1 MENKKNESELIIYQ
15 TEDGQTRLQ
24 VKMEDETVWLTQDQ
38 MAELFDKGRT
48 TITEHIQN
56 TFKEGELDEN
66 AVCRE
71 FRRTGS
77 DGKEYA
83 VKHYNLDVIISV
95 GYRVKS
101 LRGTQ
106 FRIWATQRLKEYIV
120 KGFTLDD
127 ERLKQGGQK
136 ARYFQELLQRIRDIR
151 SSERNF
157 YQKVTD
163 IYAISVD
170 YRKDDKLT
178 KEFFATV
185 QNKMH
190 YAVHGYTAAEIVA
203 KRADSKK
210 PLMGLTSFKGN
221 YITSQDAKIAKNYL
235 TEKELNQLNLI
246 VSMYLDFAELQ
257 ATNGRMMKMADW
269 VEKLGQFLKLSER
282 ELLANAGSVSAEQ
295 AAQKAEEEFE
305 KYRKDRNK
313 NYVSDFDRAV
323 KELEQKPPNAYQR
336 KRDARIADVY
346 KERLGKK
353 VRKLKRK

>member
-1 MENKKNESELIIYQ
+1 MGNKENKSELIIYQ
-15 TEDGQTRLQ
+15 TEDGQTKLQ
-24 VKMEDETVWLTQDQ
+24 VKIEDETVWLTQDQ
-38 MAELFDKGRT
+38 MAELFQKAKS
-48 TITEHIQN
+48 TINEHIKN
-56 TFKEGELDEN
+56 IYEEKELTEETTTRKFGIS
-66 AVCRE
+66 E
-71 FRRTGS
+71 FST
-77 DGKEYA
+77 KPTNF
-83 VKHYNLDVIISV
+83 YNLDVIISV

-101 LRGTQ
+101 VRGTQ

-120 KGFTLDD
+120 KGFALDD

-190 YAVHGYTAAEIVA
+190 YAVHGYTAAEIIA

-210 PLMGLTSFKGN
+210 QFMGLTSFKGN
-221 YITSQDAKIAKNYL
+221 YIVSQDAKIAKNYL

-257 ATNGRMMKMADW
+257 ATNGRMMKMSDW
-269 VEKLGQFLKLSER
+269 LEKLDQFLKLSER

-323 KELEQKPPNAYQR
+323 KELEQKPPNAHQR
-336 KRDARIADVY
+336 KRDTRIADVY
-346 KERLGKK
+346 KENLGKK
-353 VRKLKRK
+353 ARKLKRK